1 MSADNI
7 LIILQKKNRWRAY
20 DVSAS
25 DDDYKR
31 DLKKSQI
38 KFEAY
43 SLEEAIKKA
52 QYYCDENFVE
62 YNFRIEFE
70 EEE

>member
-7 LIILQKKNRWRAY
+7 LIILQKKNRWRGY

-43 SLEEAIKKA
+43 SLEDAIKKA
-52 QYYCDENFVE
+52 QIYCDDNLVE
-62 YNFRIEFE
+62 YNYRIEFE